1 MNPAPGKS
9 GRLIQHPIFAPAH
22 RIATTAS
29 EHRPPQTPIALHKE
43 HQPFLRMS
51 TTGTPSGANKPS
63 MYEVVMAQF
72 ERAADTMQLDPG
84 IRKILAKTNSEIVV
98 HFPVKLD
105 DGTIEVFTGYRV
117 QHNNALGPYKGG
129 LRYHATVDLDSARA
143 LAIWM
148 TWKTALAGLPFG
160 GAKGGVAINPK
171 LYSQG
176 ELERITRRFTYALG
190 DNIGPDLDI
199 PAPDVNTNPQIMA
212 WIADTYSSTKSP
224 ATRFSNLH
232 VVTGKPLGAGGLEGR
247 DRATGFG
254 VVATLKAWAQ
264 RRGKSLK
271 GMTFIVQGFGNVGYW
286 TAHFLVAEGAVM
298 VGVQDATATYH
309 EKNGIDPEAL
319 NDHSAANGRNI
330 ADFPGAASC
339 DPAKFFGIACD
350 IVVPA
355 ALGNQITAANAG
367 DIKAQVVAEG
377 ANGPT
382 DTAGEEILRKN
393 GIDIIPDILCNS
405 GGVIGSYYE
414 WLQNKRSEIWKI
426 DDVLRMIQDKVDT
439 AFNNVVDTAEEFKTD
454 WRTSAYIVSL
464 RRLEKTYKERGIFP

>member
-1 MNPAPGKS
+1 M
-9 GRLIQHPIFAPAH
+9 
-22 RIATTAS
+22 
-29 EHRPPQTPIALHKE
+29 ETPTVEKKIE
-43 HQPFLRMS
+43 QRQ
-51 TTGTPSGANKPS
+51 G
-63 MYEVVMAQF
+63 MYKVVMDQF
-72 ERAADTMQLDPG
+72 EHAADTMGLDPG
-84 IRKILAKTNSEIVV
+84 VRKILAKTNSEIVV

-105 DGTIEVFTGYRV
+105 DGSIEVFTGYRV

-129 LRYHATVDLDSARA
+129 LRYHQTVDIDSARA

-148 TWKTALAGLPFG
+148 TWKTALAGLPYG
-160 GAKGGVAINPK
+160 GGKGGVEINPK

-224 ATRFSNLH
+224 ATRFLNLH

-254 VVATLKAWAQ
+254 VVATLKSWSK
-264 RRGKSLK
+264 RTNKPLK
-271 GMTFIVQGFGNVGYW
+271 GMRYIVQGFGNVGYW
-286 TAHFLVAEGAVM
+286 TAHFLAAEGAVLIA
-298 VGVQDATATYH
+298 VQDASATIH
-309 EKNGIDPEAL
+309 NVNGIDPEDL
-319 NDHSAANGRNI
+319 NAYVESNNRSISGY
-330 ADFPGAASC
+330 
-339 DPAKFFGIACD
+339 AKAGTMPPSEFFGLHCD

-367 DIKAQVVAEG
+367 SIQALVVAEG

-382 DTAGEEILRKN
+382 DTEGEAILRQN
-393 GIDIIPDILCNS
+393 GVDIIPDILCNS

-426 DDVLRMIQDKVDT
+426 EEVLEMIQDKIDT
-439 AFNNVVDTAEEFKTD
+439 AFDKVVATSAEFKVN
-454 WRTSAYIVSL
+454 WRDAAYIVAL
-464 RRLEKTYKERGIFP
+464 RRLEKTYMERGIFP